1 MTVDR
6 PARWSTPHPGDRR
19 WDSTLDGGSC
29 RARCPQCPS
38 LRNVRWGPIRALY
51 GGFGGVTPRLLTR
64 ENRVPD
70 RRFGLRCRNV
80 SAPGIHSIDAFSQ
93 LVVGFPQLVGLAGE
107 GVTILLLL
115 FASFFDLGVKLIV
128 LVFKGVN
135 TTLKLL

>member
-1 MTVDR
+1 MEGHVD
-6 PARWSTPHPGDRR
+6 PGI
-19 WDSTLDGGSC
+19 LDV
-29 RARCPQCPS
+29 S
-38 LRNVRWGPIRALY
+38 LRDARWGPIRALY

-70 RRFGLRCRNV
+70 RRVGLRRRNV

-93 LVVGFPQLVGLAGE
+93 LVVGFRQLVGLAGE

-115 FASFFDLGVKLIV
+115 FASFFDLGVKSIV

-135 TTLKLL
+135 TMLKLL